1 MQTLFVGPEHVQ
13 PLSFTPA
20 SDQPVAD
27 AHAIH
32 EEAPPITTHGGRPP
46 FNRLLY
52 FRIKRL
58 LDLTLTLCALGL
70 LWPLLLL
77 IAVAIKLDS
86 PGPIFVAQERVG
98 GRRQRHQK
106 LLDWGQT
113 RFLLYK
119 FRTTVVMAKPTK
131 GSSRHAL
138 HYTADS
144 TGAAVLQAAIIEQ
157 KSDRALTQVGRFL
170 QQTCLDQLPQ
180 LWNILKGDLSL
191 VGPRPV
197 HPVELTHYAPS
208 DLRRFATLPGM
219 TGLWQLR
226 APSAGQA
233 RRQTK
238 GERERQRVL
247 NLEQMVQAD
256 LEYIDQQSL
265 RLDLQILGNT
275 LLAALHSYT
284 PLA

>member
-27 AHAIH
+27 AYAIH

-46 FNRLLY
+46 FDRLFY

-98 GRRQRHQK
+98 SRRQKR
-106 LLDWGQT
+106 LDWEHT
-113 RFLLYK
+113 HFLLYK

-131 GSSRHAL
+131 GSRRHTL

-157 KSDRALTQVGRFL
+157 QTNRALTQVGRFL

-197 HPVELTHYAPS
+197 HPAELTQYAPGA
-208 DLRRFATLPGM
+208 LRRFATLPGM

-226 APSAGQA
+226 APSAEQA
-233 RRQTK
+233 CLQTK
-238 GERERQRVL
+238 GERARQRVL

-256 LEYIDQQSL
+256 LEYIDKQSL

-275 LLAALHSYT
+275 LLAALYPYT
-284 PLA
+284 PSA